1 MIESEPV
8 KRRKLEDAYKEG
20 KKREREMEMMVEEV
34 SVSNEAVKYEDEMED
49 IEYTK
54 EQMDVDLREME
65 EALNEVR
72 KVKYE
77 HPKNPEM

>member
-34 SVSNEAVKYEDEMED
+34 GVSNEAVKYEDEMED